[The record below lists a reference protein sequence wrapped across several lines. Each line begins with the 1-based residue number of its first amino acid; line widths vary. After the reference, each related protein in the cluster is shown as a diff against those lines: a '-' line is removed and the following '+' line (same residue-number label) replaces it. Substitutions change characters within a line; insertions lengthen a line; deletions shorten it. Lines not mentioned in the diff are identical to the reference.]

1 MRRSVAQD
9 GQQFCPVRRA
19 LPPPPPTPPPPPPP
33 AAAAT
38 TPPPPPPPSPPLLMP
53 EHPTLSRATT
63 LRAELA
69 RFDVFTTLLPM
80 IAIGNARKSSWTRFA
95 RDRSRRVIS
104 GREMIRVWQRSCRA
118 RLTAFGR

>member
-9 GQQFCPVRRA
+9 GQQFVRFGA
-19 LPPPPPTPPPPPPP
+19 L
-33 AAAAT
+33 
-38 TPPPPPPPSPPLLMP
+38 SFMP